1 MISVTPR
8 LHFGE
13 PSSDGVSIDIE
24 TNLPNEAAAF
34 ILLGFTV
41 LVPDADTAKR
51 ALAFLMPEEQA
62 ISRVD
67 SVLNFDVTSIPT
79 WQG

>member
-13 PSSDGVSIDIE
+13 PSPEGVPIDIE
-24 TNLPNEAAAF
+24 TALPNEAAAF

-41 LVPDADTAKR
+41 LVPDVDTAKR
-51 ALAFLMPEEQA
+51 TLAFLMPEEQA
-62 ISRVD
+62 IQRVD
-67 SVLNFDVTSIPT
+67 SVLNFDVKSIPT

>member
-8 LHFGE
+8 LHFGD
-13 PSSDGVSIDIE
+13 PSPEGVPIDVE
-24 TNLPNEAAAF
+24 TDYPNEAAAF
-34 ILLGFTV
+34 ILLGMTV

-51 ALAFLMPEEQA
+51 TLAFLMPEEQA
-62 ISRVD
+62 TQRVD
-67 SVLNFDVTSIPT
+67 SVLNFDVQTIPT